1 MIRYIFLF
9 QFSLHPDEQVKYI
22 GKTGIPTQNV
32 LAVCD
37 FGMWFTYVSTG
48 QAGSTHDTS
57 VLHNAINVD
66 EKFFPHPLQGNMNE

>member
-1 MIRYIFLF
+1 MRYIFMF

-37 FGMWFTYVSTG
+37 FGMWSHMYPRVKWDLRMTQVCYTMQSMWMKNSSHILLKV
-48 QAGSTHDTS
+48 
-57 VLHNAINVD
+57 I
-66 EKFFPHPLQGNMNE
+66 